1 MQKLKVPREIE
12 AYYEA
17 FFAADMEGILACFT
31 PDAEVRSTGLEHPA
45 RGPAQ
50 IRAYFEA
57 MLDLSRDMKAHRHRF
72 LVLPQAVTA
81 TSEITMPLPG
91 RGPTPYLFTSIQVY
105 ELDEAGLIF
114 RLLTFTDLD
123 GAVPMG

>member
-1 MQKLKVPREIE
+1 MKV
-12 AYYEA
+12 
-17 FFAADMEGILACFT
+17 
-31 PDAEVRSTGLEHPA
+31 
-45 RGPAQ
+45 
-50 IRAYFEA
+50 
-57 MLDLSRDMKAHRHRF
+57 HRHRF
-72 LVLPQAVTA
+72 LVMPGAVSA

>member
-1 MQKLKVPREIE
+1 MQKLKVPSEIE

-17 FFAADMEGILACFT
+17 FLAADLEGILACFS
-31 PDAEVRSTGLEHPA
+31 PDAEVRSTGLPQPA

-50 IRAYFEA
+50 LRAYFEA
-57 MLDLSRDMKAHRHRF
+57 MLDLSRDMKLHRHRF
-72 LVLPQAVTA
+72 LVIPQAVSV

-91 RGPTPYLFTSIQVY
+91 RGPTPYLFTSVQVY
-105 ELDEAGLIF
+105 ELDDAGLIS